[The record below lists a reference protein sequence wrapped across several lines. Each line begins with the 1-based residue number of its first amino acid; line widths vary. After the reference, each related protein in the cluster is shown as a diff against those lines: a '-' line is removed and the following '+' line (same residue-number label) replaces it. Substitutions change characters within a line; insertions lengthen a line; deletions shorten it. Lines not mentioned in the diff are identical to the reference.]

1 MSVPF
6 VPPEETPPVEGCISS
21 AHPERAD
28 GGVWEHPMI
37 WVSLIV
43 CGAVLGAF
51 FFLFRIFGF

>member
-6 VPPEETPPVEGCISS
+6 VPPEETPPVEGCTSS
-21 AHPERAD
+21 AHPERPD
-28 GGVWEHPMI
+28 GGAWEHPMI

-43 CGAVLGAF
+43 FGAVLGAA